1 MKQQPL
7 NGSDIKD
14 IAESIV
20 LAIKSNDNDAV
31 SIIQSELNKY
41 ILIPKYSTSN
51 SPITTIL

>member
-41 ILIPKYSTSN
+41 ILIPKYSTIN
-51 SPITTIL
+51 PITTIS